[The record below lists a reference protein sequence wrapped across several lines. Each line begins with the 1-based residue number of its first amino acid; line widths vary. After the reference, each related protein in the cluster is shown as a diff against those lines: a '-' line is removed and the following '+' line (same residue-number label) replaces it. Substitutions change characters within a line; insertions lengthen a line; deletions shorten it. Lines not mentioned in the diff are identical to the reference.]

1 MEAPGPL
8 SLSSP
13 IGLESTPLLRDNNG
27 RRRTGNN
34 NSNSNNVAL
43 LITRATMREP
53 SMAVRETAALQL
65 EERQTD
71 WGYSKPVVVL
81 DMIWNMAFVVVSFV
95 VLLSSRR
102 ERPGT
107 PLRVWIVGYVIQ
119 CVFHVGFVW
128 FEYRRRNYRELG
140 RSACIGS
147 DAEDE
152 ACITGQIP
160 ENQMSNGIVKR
171 LESMNT
177 LASFIWWIIGF
188 YWVFKGGQALL
199 QDAPR
204 LYWMAVMFLA
214 FDVFFAI
221 LCAALACLIGI
232 ALCCCLPCIIGFLY
246 AVAGQ
251 AGASDADI
259 SLLPTFT
266 FNRRSLSPQDSC
278 CICLSSYE
286 EGAELHS
293 LPCHHCFH
301 SGCIRRWLRINATC
315 PLCKFNILKGDE
327 NV

>member
-160 ENQMSNGIVKR
+160 ENQMR
-171 LESMNT
+171 
-177 LASFIWWIIGF
+177 
-188 YWVFKGGQALL
+188 
-199 QDAPR
+199 
-204 LYWMAVMFLA
+204 MAVMFLA

-266 FNRRSLSPQDSC
+266 FNRRSLSPQDSQC